1 MNIKTSIILV
11 LSIISLSSFK
21 QGYADDKIST
31 GSIRVVIE
39 NDKQTKFAANS
50 PIRREIEL
58 LDSLILEDAIAEE
71 EEMFP
76 ADDLYASWTNERV
89 NPYKGVQ
96 IPDSFTV
103 DCSSFIIPVEG
114 KITSRFGPRR
124 YRQHKGIDLKVQV
137 GDTIVAAFDG
147 KVRIRHYERKGYGY
161 YLVIRHN
168 NGLETVY
175 GHLSKFLVK
184 ENDIIKAGQP
194 IALGGNTGRSTGS
207 HLHFETRFLGIAI
220 NPEEIIDFQNF
231 VPHKDSYTFVKR
243 KATLPVY
250 GTPNNEGIVYHK
262 VKQGDS
268 LYVIAKRYR
277 TTVTQLCKLNKL
289 STSSVLRIGQSI
301 RCN

>member
-1 MNIKTSIILV
+1 MKLKKFILL
-11 LSIISLSSFK
+11 LSIVSFISFR
-21 QGYADDKIST
+21 GHADDDTSMS
-31 GSIRVVIE
+31 SIRVVIE
-39 NDKQTKFAANS
+39 NDKQTKFAANA

-58 LDSLILEDAIAEE
+58 LDSLILEEAIAEE
-71 EEMFP
+71 EDMFP
-76 ADDLYASWTNERV
+76 ADDLYTSWTNERV

-96 IPDSFTV
+96 IPDTFNIDCTSFV
-103 DCSSFIIPVEG
+103 MPFEG
-114 KITSRFGPRR
+114 KVTSRFGPRR
-124 YRQHKGIDLKVQV
+124 YRQHKGIDIKVQT

-147 KVRIRHYERKGYGY
+147 KVRIRNYERRGYGY

-184 ENDIIKAGQP
+184 ENDVIKAGQP

-207 HLHFETRFLGIAI
+207 HLHFETRFLGIAL

-231 VPHKDSYTFVKR
+231 VPHKDAYTFIKK

-250 GTPNNEGIVYHK
+250 GTPNSEGIVYHK
-262 VKQGDS
+262 IRQGDS
-268 LYVIAKRYR
+268 LSKIAKKYG
-277 TTVTQLCKLNKL
+277 TTVARLCKLNKL
-289 STSSVLRIGQSI
+289 STSSILRVGRSI